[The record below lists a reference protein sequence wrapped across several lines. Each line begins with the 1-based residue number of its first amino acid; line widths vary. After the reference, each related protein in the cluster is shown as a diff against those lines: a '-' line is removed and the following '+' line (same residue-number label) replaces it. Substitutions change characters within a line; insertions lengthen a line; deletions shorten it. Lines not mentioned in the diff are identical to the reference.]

1 MPLYGT
7 KPCDPANV
15 QCRMNLDNNRA
26 QIKRQRDSETR
37 AAWSAPSSATWTSNR
52 VSDKPS
58 LKRTAWH
65 EAGHAVVAWEQ
76 GLTVTHVSIRPEGES
91 IERSTHSPAGDCTIE
106 SERYRENIVAMG
118 GWAAE
123 LASGEVGDD
132 NWTYDCGDCP
142 LFLKPDIRQRA

>member
-7 KPCDPANV
+7 KPCDPAYV

-76 GLTVTHVSIRPEGES
+76 GLTVTHVSIRPEGERVLNGQRIRRPATAPS
-91 IERSTHSPAGDCTIE
+91 SRNATERILWPWVDGPTNWLRAKWVTIIGRMIAATV
-106 SERYRENIVAMG
+106 RY
-118 GWAAE
+118 
-123 LASGEVGDD
+123 
-132 NWTYDCGDCP
+132 
-142 LFLKPDIRQRA
+142 F